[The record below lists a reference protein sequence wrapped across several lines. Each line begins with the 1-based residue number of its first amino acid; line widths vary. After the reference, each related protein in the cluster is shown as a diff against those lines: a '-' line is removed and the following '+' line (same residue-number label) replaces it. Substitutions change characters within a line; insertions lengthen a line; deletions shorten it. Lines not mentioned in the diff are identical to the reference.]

1 MLYLQYKNKCKNK
14 VFQFCIE
21 YCKIVVW
28 GVVIMFSVKKPQYIN
43 KTFRMPV
50 ELVQKLESLAQEKQ
64 VSLNS
69 LIVQCCD
76 YALENVQP
84 SESDFKS

>member
-1 MLYLQYKNKCKNK
+1 
-14 VFQFCIE
+14 
-21 YCKIVVW
+21 VW

-50 ELVQKLESLAQEKQ
+50 ELVQKLESLAQEAQ

-69 LIVQCCD
+69 LIVQCCN
-76 YALENVQP
+76 YALENIQ
-84 SESDFKS
+84 SSKSDFES

>member
-1 MLYLQYKNKCKNK
+1 
-14 VFQFCIE
+14 
-21 YCKIVVW
+21 
-28 GVVIMFSVKKPQYIN
+28 MFSVKKPQYVN
-43 KTFRMPV
+43 KTFRMPM

-76 YALENVQP
+76 YALENIQP
-84 SESDFKS
+84 SDPDFQS